1 MGNHKITIAVAVA
14 VVLAIIVFAANQILR
29 NRGEETTASDQ
40 NYREQLQMSEINSGW
55 KNITNEDVKRFWA
68 ADRDFSEQNVKEQ
81 FTGSVVN
88 RDTLQFFRFM
98 DRLFG
103 DAEDLDDAFEKA
115 ELYLSSVLPP
125 AQARQMLEL
134 YKTYVDYQIY
144 MQENMED
151 WSITGSTREA
161 LDNLA
166 RIREYRRSVFG
177 EENADLIFGASEKA
191 DEYDIRRRM
200 ILADNSMFGFEKER
214 RLAILNE
221 MMWGSETMPYEDNLT
236 SYARYQEKLN
246 LYNRDLSEAR
256 SGSEK
261 EAILEKIRR
270 ETFTP
275 EELQRLDDTRRH
287 AAYQAQV
294 LDEYYAREKDIRN
307 SRMNQ
312 EMKDSL
318 IRDLQNQMFGA
329 QADAF
334 RRQEAITRGLEDAL
348 EKTSQDADGARKR
361 FQHLSPEEAVDELN
375 EMMREQQRE
384 AAREQ

>member
-177 EENADLIFGASEKA
+177 EENADLIFGA
-191 DEYDIRRRM
+191 
-200 ILADNSMFGFEKER
+200 L
-214 RLAILNE
+214 
-221 MMWGSETMPYEDNLT
+221 
-236 SYARYQEKLN
+236 
-246 LYNRDLSEAR
+246 
-256 SGSEK
+256 
-261 EAILEKIRR
+261 
-270 ETFTP
+270 
-275 EELQRLDDTRRH
+275 
-287 AAYQAQV
+287 
-294 LDEYYAREKDIRN
+294 
-307 SRMNQ
+307 
-312 EMKDSL
+312 SL
-318 IRDLQNQMFGA
+318 IH
-329 QADAF
+329 
-334 RRQEAITRGLEDAL
+334 I
-348 EKTSQDADGARKR
+348 
-361 FQHLSPEEAVDELN
+361 
-375 EMMREQQRE
+375 
-384 AAREQ
+384 